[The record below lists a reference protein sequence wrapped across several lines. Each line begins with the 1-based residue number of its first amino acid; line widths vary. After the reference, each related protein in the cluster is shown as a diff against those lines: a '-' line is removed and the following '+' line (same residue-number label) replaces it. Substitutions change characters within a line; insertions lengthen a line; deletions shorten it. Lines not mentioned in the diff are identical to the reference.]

1 MKCILFIATIS
12 LFSCKKKE
20 VEKVEEKPI
29 EFSYEVNCN
38 NCDISY
44 TDMSN
49 QTKII
54 RANSGA
60 WTYKIN
66 TKVTF
71 ELKLSIR
78 TALLSS
84 QSIQAYILK
93 DGEVVYGSLG
103 YNSAD
108 ISYHAIS
115 GHGTSSFGSFIST
128 GTGSGAE
135 NGSGGSTTTPP
146 TSSVCGA
153 RNKTGGYCKRVV
165 IGGGRCW
172 QHK

>member
-1 MKCILFIATIS
+1 MKCILIITIIS

-20 VEKVEEKPI
+20 VEKVEEKPT
-29 EFSYEVNCN
+29 EFSYEVNCS

-44 TDMSN
+44 TDKSN
-49 QTKII
+49 QTRVIK
-54 RANSGA
+54 ANSGA

-78 TALLSS
+78 TVLLSA

-108 ISYHAIS
+108 ISYHAIA
-115 GHGTSSFGSFIST
+115 GHGTSSFGSFIPT
-128 GTGSGAE
+128 GTGSGG

-153 RNKTGGYCKRVV
+153 KNKTGGYCKRVV